1 MDLESIIHS
10 EINQTEKDKYSV
22 LSLMCGT
29 HKKEMNI
36 TKQKQTH
43 RCRKQTNGE
52 RGARGARWEY
62 GTKRY
67 KPLCIK

>member
-29 HKKEMNI
+29 QKKRNEYNKTETDSQM
-36 TKQKQTH
+36 QK
-43 RCRKQTNGE
+43 TN
-52 RGARGARWEY
+52 
-62 GTKRY
+62 
-67 KPLCIK
+67 